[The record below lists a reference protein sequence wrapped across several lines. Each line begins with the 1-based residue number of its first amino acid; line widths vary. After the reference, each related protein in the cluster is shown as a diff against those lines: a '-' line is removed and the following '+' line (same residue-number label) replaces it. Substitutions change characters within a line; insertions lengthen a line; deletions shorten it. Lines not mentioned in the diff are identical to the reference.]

1 MNNIGN
7 ISVVIPTYNRRETIG
22 RSIDSVLN
30 QTLFPSEIIVVDD
43 GSTDGTSDYIQ
54 SNFPSIRLLQQPNK
68 GVSSARNMGI
78 RSSNSDWVALLDSD
92 DEWFPQKLEKQVMT
106 LSQSP
111 DIKFCHTEEI
121 WIRNGV
127 RVNQMKK
134 HQKYGG
140 HIFYKCLD
148 MCRISPSSV
157 LFHQSI
163 LDDVGYF
170 DKDLKVCEDYDL
182 WLRITAKFPVLYID
196 ESLIKKYGGHEDQ
209 LSRVKDGIESHR
221 IKVLEKLI
229 MKKFT
234 SVQRNA
240 MLKTLIEKLT
250 IFSIGAQKRGKI
262 KAYNTSKKRI
272 NELSV
277 MV

>member
-1 MNNIGN
+1 LDNIGN
-7 ISVVIPTYNRRETIG
+7 ISVIIPTYNRRQTIG

-54 SNFPSIRLLQQPNK
+54 SNFPSIRLLQQSNK

-92 DEWFPQKLEKQVMT
+92 DEWFPKKLEKQVMT
-106 LSQSP
+106 LSQNL

-140 HIFYKCLD
+140 HIFNKCLD

-157 LFHQSI
+157 LFHRSI

-170 DKDLKVCEDYDL
+170 DKDQKVCEDYDL
-182 WLRITAKFPVLYID
+182 WLRITAKYPVLYID

-209 LSRVKDGIESHR
+209 LSKVKDGIESHR

-229 MKKFT
+229 MQKFT
-234 SVQRNA
+234 SVQKNA
-240 MLKTLIEKLT
+240 MLKMLIEKLT

-262 KAYNTSKKRI
+262 KAYNTSIKRI

>member
-1 MNNIGN
+1 MDNIGN
-7 ISVVIPTYNRRETIG
+7 ISVVIPTYNRRQTIG
-22 RSIDSVLN
+22 RSIDSILN

-54 SNFPSIRLLQQPNK
+54 SNFPSIRLLQQSNK

-92 DEWFPQKLEKQVMT
+92 DEWFPKKLEKQVMT
-106 LSQSP
+106 LSQNL

-140 HIFYKCLD
+140 HIFNKCLD

-157 LFHQSI
+157 LFHRSI

-170 DKDLKVCEDYDL
+170 DKDQKVCEDYDL
-182 WLRITAKFPVLYID
+182 WLRITAKYPVLYID

-209 LSRVKDGIESHR
+209 LSKVKDGIESHR

-229 MKKFT
+229 MQKFT
-234 SVQRNA
+234 SVQKNA
-240 MLKTLIEKLT
+240 MLKMLIEKLT

-262 KAYNTSKKRI
+262 KAYNTSIKRI